1 MACGD
6 VWNAGSAAEEKTG
19 GKNMQGLVEDE
30 VLGLGGRRRAASAVG
45 GLGRVHGT
53 GAAGTGSAAGWRRPS
68 GELEGGGV
76 GRSLGHL
83 VAAGGGGNVAV
94 GISS

>member
-1 MACGD
+1 M
-6 VWNAGSAAEEKTG
+6 
-19 GKNMQGLVEDE
+19 
-30 VLGLGGRRRAASAVG
+30 
-45 GLGRVHGT
+45 HGT
-53 GAAGTGSAAGWRRPS
+53 GAAGTGIAAGWRRPS

-83 VAAGGGGNVAV
+83 VAAGGGGNVAI